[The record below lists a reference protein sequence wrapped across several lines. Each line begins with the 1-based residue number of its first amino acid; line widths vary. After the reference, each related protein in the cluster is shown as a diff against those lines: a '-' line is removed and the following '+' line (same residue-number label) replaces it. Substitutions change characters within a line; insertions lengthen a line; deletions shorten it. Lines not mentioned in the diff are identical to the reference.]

1 MLNARWWEISS
12 LNNKNGRKVST
23 NVYPV
28 NRGFDEQIL
37 LNNQEAN
44 VTLLISLAPI
54 IRLLAVKLNSQSTD
68 LVPLRAV
75 QIKIDDQAEL
85 LRR

>member
-1 MLNARWWEISS
+1 
-12 LNNKNGRKVST
+12 VST

-37 LNNQEAN
+37 LNNQPAN

-75 QIKIDDQAEL
+75 QIKISGQAEL
-85 LRR
+85 LRK